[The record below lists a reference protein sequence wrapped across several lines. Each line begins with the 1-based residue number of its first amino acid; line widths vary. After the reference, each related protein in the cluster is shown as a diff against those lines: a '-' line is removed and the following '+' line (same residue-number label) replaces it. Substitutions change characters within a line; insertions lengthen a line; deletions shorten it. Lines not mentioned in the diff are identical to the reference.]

1 MVVRLTPLIVWMRL
15 IVSPARCALR
25 MSGSRE
31 SATRWAS
38 CRHLSSESSAASDSA
53 DMYRSVHVPGSAY
66 QALIAQE
73 TTCSVQY
80 MSTLDEP
87 IDRLYD
93 DILAVQRRAVD
104 IEREYRALATRD
116 DLAVDTLGADTT
128 PAECIAQVVEA
139 LTTMRRA
146 LDAAEDARSAAKNAA
161 ARLYIDR

>member
-1 MVVRLTPLIVWMRL
+1 MVLRLIPLIVWMRL
-15 IVSPARCALR
+15 IVRPARCASR
-25 MSGSRE
+25 MMVSRE
-31 SATRWAS
+31 SAIRWAS
-38 CRHLSSESSAASDSA
+38 CRHLSSESSASDSA

-66 QALIAQE
+66 QALIAPSD
-73 TTCSVQY
+73 TCSVQY

-104 IEREYRALATRD
+104 IEREYRSLAQRD

-128 PAECIAQVVEA
+128 PAECIAQVSEA